1 MSQNKVILIGN
12 IGNDPEINVMPSGSS
27 VANFTLATS
36 EKWKDKQSGETKE
49 KTEWHRCV
57 VFDRGNYLAAQ
68 YIQQGVQKGTKLYV
82 DGKLETR
89 EWEKDGVKRYTTE
102 IKVDNFEILS
112 GGIPKDGQQSPA
124 QNQSF
129 QQQAPAP
136 KPQSFGS
143 FGNDPWA
150 DYQPAGKAANMTME
164 QIKSNPSVNG
174 NLQAAINAGVVTKK
188 PVPKPAAPSFN
199 DFDDDIPF

>member
-82 DGKLETR
+82 EGKLETR
-89 EWEKDGVKRYTTE
+89 EWEKDGIKRYTTE

-112 GGIPKDGQQSPA
+112 GGIPKDGQQAPA
-124 QNQSF
+124 QNQGF
-129 QQQAPAP
+129 QQAPAP
-136 KPQSFGS
+136 RPQPQTFGS
-143 FGNDPWA
+143 FDSWDNYVPT
-150 DYQPAGKAANMTME
+150 GKAANMTME
-164 QIKSNPSVNG
+164 QVKSNPSVNG
-174 NLQAAINAGVVTKK
+174 NLQAAINAGVIAKK
-188 PVPKPAAPSFN
+188 PTPKAATPSQN